1 MVSQQYTYA
10 YAAVSVSDG
19 ILDSLILPHVN
30 GACMQLFINEIA
42 ARHPGERVVLVMD
55 GAGWHQG
62 LTEPTNMLLVKLP
75 PYSPELNPVEHIWDE
90 VREKYFHNRVF
101 DSLQALEDHL
111 VTALSEMEQD
121 HERVRSIVAW
131 PWIVNALMN

>member
-90 VREKYFHNRVF
+90 VRERYFHNRVF